1 MNIIDNK
8 SVDVLK
14 ERGTSKDVAM
24 NLLLAKRNV
33 SSEVIALLK
42 KAYPNYTIVDLEGET
57 KVRTLN
63 MGEKALLGSMMIK
76 EGSSEGLLTT
86 LDSLMSEV
94 VRANSALINFV
105 AMNTDIDG
113 LVAET
118 ETALEGMISNAQLA
132 LNSNDMGDE

>member
-33 SSEVIALLK
+33 PSEVIALLK

-57 KVRTLN
+57 KARTLN
-63 MGEKALLGSMMIK
+63 MGEKALLGSMLIK